1 MLNFLSRPLFFAFV
15 ILCVCAASARG
26 QGAPPNPPQES
37 PARADVEKLIQTY
50 SADTSVAFRTLDGT
64 QELFI
69 DADKPF
75 RSSSAIKIVVMIELY
90 AEAEAGELRLSDSL
104 LVTPAPQNDAHP
116 GTPHADAKDAK
127 NDPTYESIGKTLT
140 LRELCEAMIVR
151 GSLRAES
158 LLIER
163 LDAARIRNRLHELGA
178 DGVKFVAP
186 VESDTGL
193 AAEGPQNTETAR
205 DLMVLLWA
213 LAKGQ
218 AVSPDASQEMMGMLA
233 RSIPYQGIAAGLPG
247 SQDAA
252 LGTAGF
258 AENHQEAAIVY
269 GPHSFVIVI
278 VIRDVQ
284 DRTAS
289 FALSA
294 QLTHALS
301 VPVW

>member
-1 MLNFLSRPLFFAFV
+1 MLNFLSRPRLFFAFV
-15 ILCVCAASARG
+15 ILCVCAVSARG
-26 QGAPPNPPQES
+26 QGAEPHPPLES
-37 PARADVEKLIQTY
+37 PARGDVEKLIQTY

-69 DADKPF
+69 QADKPF
-75 RSSSAIKIVVMIELY
+75 RSSSAIKIAVAIELY

-104 LVTPAPQNDAHP
+104 PVTSGSQNDAHP
-116 GTPHADAKDAK
+116 GTPHADAK
-127 NDPTYESIGKTLT
+127 NDPTYGAIGKTLT

-186 VESDTGL
+186 VESDI
-193 AAEGPQNTETAR
+193 AVAEGPQNTETAR

-213 LAKGQ
+213 LAKGE

>member
-1 MLNFLSRPLFFAFV
+1 MLNSLSRPLSFAFA
-15 ILCVCAASARG
+15 ILCVCAGPARG
-26 QGAPPNPPQES
+26 QGAEPNPPLES
-37 PARADVEKLIQTY
+37 PARADVERLIQTY

-64 QELFI
+64 QELFVQ
-69 DADKPF
+69 ADKPF
-75 RSSSAIKIVVMIELY
+75 LSSSAIKIGVMIELY
-90 AEAEAGELRLSDSL
+90 AQAQAGELRLSDSL
-104 LVTPAPQNDAHP
+104 LVTPASQDDAHP
-116 GTPHADAKDAK
+116 NTPHADARK
-127 NDPTYESIGKTLT
+127 DPTYDSIGKTLT

-151 GSLRAES
+151 SSLRAES
-158 LLIER
+158 LLIDR
-163 LDAARIRNRLHELGA
+163 LDAARIRNRLQELGA
-178 DGVKFVAP
+178 TGVKFVAP
-186 VESDTGL
+186 VESDAGL
-193 AAEGPQNTETAR
+193 TAEGPPNTETAR

>member
-1 MLNFLSRPLFFAFV
+1 MLNFLSRPRLFLAFIIV
-15 ILCVCAASARG
+15 FLCAASARG
-26 QGAPPNPPQES
+26 QGAEANQPLES
-37 PARADVEKLIQTY
+37 PARGEVERLIQTY
-50 SADTSVAFRTLDGT
+50 GADASVAFRTLDGT

-69 DADKPF
+69 QADKPF
-75 RSSSAIKIVVMIELY
+75 RSSSAIKIATMIELY
-90 AEAEAGELRLSDSL
+90 AQAEAGELRLSDPL
-104 LVTPAPQNDAHP
+104 LVTPGSQDDAHP
-116 GTPHADAKDAK
+116 GTPHADAK
-127 NDPTYESIGKTLT
+127 NDPIQGSIGKTLT

-163 LDAARIRNRLHELGA
+163 LDPARIRNRLHELGA
-178 DGVKFVAP
+178 NGVEFVAP
-186 VESDTGL
+186 VESDTEP
-193 AAEGPQNTETAR
+193 ADGPHNTETAR
-205 DLMVLLWA
+205 DLLVLLWA
-213 LAKGQ
+213 LAKGE

-258 AENHQEAAIVY
+258 AENHQEAAVVY

-278 VIRDVQ
+278 VIREVR

-294 QLTHALS
+294 QITHALS

>member
-1 MLNFLSRPLFFAFV
+1 MLNPLSRPRLFFAFV
-15 ILCVCAASARG
+15 ILCFCAASASG
-26 QGAPPNPPQES
+26 QGAGPNPPLES
-37 PARADVEKLIQTY
+37 PARGDVEKLIQTY

-64 QELFI
+64 QELFVQ
-69 DADKPF
+69 ADKSFP
-75 RSSSAIKIVVMIELY
+75 SSTAIKIAVMIELY
-90 AEAEAGELRLSDSL
+90 AQAEAGELRLSDSL
-104 LVTPAPQNDAHP
+104 PVTF
-116 GTPHADAKDAK
+116 GPHADAK

-151 GSLRAES
+151 SSLRAES

-163 LDAARIRNRLHELGA
+163 LDPARIRNRLHELGA
-178 DGVKFVAP
+178 DGVKFVAS
-186 VESDTGL
+186 VENDN
-193 AAEGPQNTETAR
+193 PQNTETAR

-213 LAKGQ
+213 LAKGE

-301 VPVW
+301 IPVW

>member
-1 MLNFLSRPLFFAFV
+1 MLIFLSWPRLFFTFIFV
-15 ILCVCAASARG
+15 FVCAASARG
-26 QGAPPNPPQES
+26 QGAEPNPPLES
-37 PARADVEKLIQTY
+37 PARGDVEKLIQTHG
-50 SADTSVAFRTLDGT
+50 ADASVAFRTLDGT
-64 QELFI
+64 QELFVQ
-69 DADKPF
+69 ADKPF
-75 RSSSAIKIVVMIELY
+75 RSSSAIKIAVMIELY

-104 LVTPAPQNDAHP
+104 LLTSGSQNDAHP
-116 GTPHADAKDAK
+116 GTPQADAK
-127 NDPTYESIGKTLT
+127 NDPTYGSIGKTLT

-178 DGVKFVAP
+178 NGVEFVAA
-186 VESDTGL
+186 VESDTGP
-193 AAEGPQNTETAR
+193 AEGPRNTETAR

-213 LAKGQ
+213 LAKGK

-258 AENHQEAAIVY
+258 AEHHQEAAIVY

-278 VIRDVQ
+278 VVRDVQ
-284 DRTAS
+284 DRSAS

>member
-1 MLNFLSRPLFFAFV
+1 MMLNSLSRPRLSFAFIIV
-15 ILCVCAASARG
+15 FVCAASARG
-26 QGAPPNPPQES
+26 QGAEPNPPLES
-37 PARADVEKLIQTY
+37 PARGNVEKLVQTY
-50 SADTSVAFRTLDGT
+50 SADVSVAFRTLDGT
-64 QELFI
+64 QELLI
-69 DADKPF
+69 QADKPF
-75 RSSSAIKIVVMIELY
+75 RSSSAIKIAVMIELY
-90 AEAEAGELRLSDSL
+90 AEAEAGELRLSDPL
-104 LVTPAPQNDAHP
+104 LVTSGSQNDAQA
-116 GTPHADAKDAK
+116 GTPNPDAKD
-127 NDPTYESIGKTLT
+127 DPAYRSIGKTLT
-140 LRELCEAMIVR
+140 LQELCEEMIAR

-163 LDAARIRNRLHELGA
+163 LGADRIRNRLHELGA
-178 DGVKFVAP
+178 DGVEFVAP
-186 VESDTGL
+186 VESDIGP
-193 AAEGPQNTETAR
+193 AEGPGNTETAR

-213 LAKGQ
+213 LAKGE

-278 VIRDVQ
+278 VVRDVQ

-294 QLTHALS
+294 QITHALS

>member
-1 MLNFLSRPLFFAFV
+1 MLSFLSRPRLSFAFIIV
-15 ILCVCAASARG
+15 FVCAASARG
-26 QGAPPNPPQES
+26 QGAEPNSPLES
-37 PARADVEKLIQTY
+37 PARGDVEKLIQTY
-50 SADTSVAFRTLDGT
+50 GVDASVAFRTLDST
-64 QELFI
+64 QELFVQ
-69 DADKPF
+69 ADKSF
-75 RSSSAIKIVVMIELY
+75 RSSSAIKIAVMIELY
-90 AEAEAGELRLSDSL
+90 AEAQVGELRLSDPL
-104 LVTPAPQNDAHP
+104 LVTSGPQNGAQP
-116 GTPHADAKDAK
+116 GMPHADAK
-127 NDPTYESIGKTLT
+127 NDPTYGSIGKTLT

-163 LDAARIRNRLHELGA
+163 LDAARIRNRLHALGA
-178 DGVKFVAP
+178 DGVEFVAS
-186 VESDTGL
+186 VENDSGP
-193 AAEGPQNTETAR
+193 EGPQNTETAR

-213 LAKGQ
+213 LAKGE

-258 AENHQEAAIVY
+258 AENRQEAAIVY

-278 VIRDVQ
+278 VIRDVP

-294 QLTHALS
+294 QITHALS

>member
-1 MLNFLSRPLFFAFV
+1 
-15 ILCVCAASARG
+15 
-26 QGAPPNPPQES
+26 
-37 PARADVEKLIQTY
+37 
-50 SADTSVAFRTLDGT
+50 
-64 QELFI
+64 
-69 DADKPF
+69 
-75 RSSSAIKIVVMIELY
+75 MI
-90 AEAEAGELRLSDSL
+90 A
-104 LVTPAPQNDAHP
+104 
-116 GTPHADAKDAK
+116 
-127 NDPTYESIGKTLT
+127 
-140 LRELCEAMIVR
+140 R

-158 LLIER
+158 LLIEK

-178 DGVKFVAP
+178 DGVEFVAP
-186 VESDTGL
+186 VESDTG
-193 AAEGPQNTETAR
+193 AAEGSRNTETAR

-213 LAKGQ
+213 LAKGE

-301 VPVW
+301 IPVW

>member
-1 MLNFLSRPLFFAFV
+1 MLNSLSRQQLSLAFIIV
-15 ILCVCAASARG
+15 LVCAASTRA
-26 QGAPPNPPQES
+26 QGPEPNPPLEG
-37 PARADVEKLIQTY
+37 PARGDVEKLIQTY
-50 SADTSVAFRTLDGT
+50 GADVSVAFRTLDGT

-69 DADKPF
+69 QADKPF
-75 RSSSAIKIVVMIELY
+75 RSSSAIKIAVMVELY
-90 AEAEAGELRLSDSL
+90 AEAEAGELRLSDPL
-104 LVTPAPQNDAHP
+104 LVTSASEHDDQAR
-116 GTPHADAKDAK
+116 TPHTDAKD
-127 NDPTYESIGKTLT
+127 DPAYGSIGKTLT
-140 LRELCEAMIVR
+140 LRELCEEMIAR
-151 GSLRAES
+151 RSLRAES

-163 LDAARIRNRLHELGA
+163 LGAARIRNRLHELGA
-178 DGVKFVAP
+178 DGVEIVSP
-186 VESDTGL
+186 LESND
-193 AAEGPQNTETAR
+193 GPNDSSRNTETAR

-213 LAKGQ
+213 LARGE
-218 AVSPDASQEMMGMLA
+218 AVSADASQEMIGMLA

-252 LGTAGF
+252 QGTAGF

-294 QLTHALS
+294 QITHALS
-301 VPVW
+301 APVW

>member
-1 MLNFLSRPLFFAFV
+1 MLSFLSRPWLSFAFIIV
-15 ILCVCAASARG
+15 FVCAASTRG
-26 QGAPPNPPQES
+26 QGAEPNSPLES
-37 PARADVEKLIQTY
+37 PARGDVEKLIQTY
-50 SADTSVAFRTLDGT
+50 GVDASVAFRTLDST
-64 QELFI
+64 QELFVQ
-69 DADKPF
+69 ADKSF
-75 RSSSAIKIVVMIELY
+75 RSSSAIKIAVMIELY
-90 AEAEAGELRLSDSL
+90 AEAQVGELRLSDPL
-104 LVTPAPQNDAHP
+104 LVTSGPQNGAQP
-116 GTPHADAKDAK
+116 GMPHADAK
-127 NDPTYESIGKTLT
+127 NDPTYGSIGKTLT

-163 LDAARIRNRLHELGA
+163 LDAARIRNRLHALGA
-178 DGVKFVAP
+178 DGVEFVAS
-186 VESDTGL
+186 VENDSGP
-193 AAEGPQNTETAR
+193 EGPQNTETAR

-213 LAKGQ
+213 LAKGE

-258 AENHQEAAIVY
+258 AENRQEAAIVY

-294 QLTHALS
+294 QITHALS

>member
-1 MLNFLSRPLFFAFV
+1 MLIFLSRPRLFFAFIFV
-15 ILCVCAASARG
+15 FLCAASARG
-26 QGAPPNPPQES
+26 QGAEPNPALES
-37 PARADVEKLIQTY
+37 PARGDVEKLIQTY
-50 SADTSVAFRTLDGT
+50 GADASVAFRTLDGT

-69 DADKPF
+69 QADKPF
-75 RSSSAIKIVVMIELY
+75 RSSSAIKIATMIELY
-90 AEAEAGELRLSDSL
+90 AQAEAGELRLSDIL
-104 LVTPAPQNDAHP
+104 LVTPGSQNDAHP
-116 GTPHADAKDAK
+116 GTPHAEAK
-127 NDPTYESIGKTLT
+127 NDPIQGSIGKTLT

-178 DGVKFVAP
+178 NGVEFVAP
-186 VESDTGL
+186 VESETEPT
-193 AAEGPQNTETAR
+193 EGPQNTETAR
-205 DLMVLLWA
+205 DLMVLLWV
-213 LAKGQ
+213 LAKGE

-294 QLTHALS
+294 QITHALS

>member
-1 MLNFLSRPLFFAFV
+1 MLNFLTCPRLFFAFIIV
-15 ILCVCAASARG
+15 FVCAASARG
-26 QGAPPNPPQES
+26 QGAEANPALES
-37 PARADVEKLIQTY
+37 PARGDVEKLIQAY
-50 SADTSVAFRTLDGT
+50 GADASVAFRTLDGT

-69 DADKPF
+69 QADKPF
-75 RSSSAIKIVVMIELY
+75 RSSSAIKIATMIELY
-90 AEAEAGELRLSDSL
+90 AQAEAGELRLSDTL
-104 LVTPAPQNDAHP
+104 LVTPGSQNDAHP
-116 GTPHADAKDAK
+116 GTPQAEAK
-127 NDPTYESIGKTLT
+127 NDPIYGSIGKTLT
-140 LRELCEAMIVR
+140 LRELCEAMIMR

-178 DGVKFVAP
+178 NGVEFVAP
-186 VESDTGL
+186 VESDTEPT
-193 AAEGPQNTETAR
+193 EGPQNTETAR

-213 LAKGQ
+213 LAKGE
-218 AVSPDASQEMMGMLA
+218 AVSPDASQEMLGMLA

-284 DRTAS
+284 DRSAS

-294 QLTHALS
+294 QITHALS

>member
-1 MLNFLSRPLFFAFV
+1 MLSFLSCPRLFFAFIIV
-15 ILCVCAASARG
+15 FVCAASARG
-26 QGAPPNPPQES
+26 QGAEANPPVES
-37 PARADVEKLIQTY
+37 PARGDVEKLIQTY
-50 SADTSVAFRTLDGT
+50 GADASVAFRTLDGT

-69 DADKPF
+69 QADKPF
-75 RSSSAIKIVVMIELY
+75 RSSSAIKIATMIELY
-90 AEAEAGELRLSDSL
+90 AQAEAGELRLSDPL
-104 LVTPAPQNDAHP
+104 LVTPGSQNDSHP
-116 GTPHADAKDAK
+116 GTPHADAK
-127 NDPTYESIGKTLT
+127 NDPIQGSIGKTLT

-178 DGVKFVAP
+178 NGVQFVAP
-186 VESDTGL
+186 VESDTGPT
-193 AAEGPQNTETAR
+193 EGPQNTETAR
-205 DLMVLLWA
+205 DLLVLLWA
-213 LAKGQ
+213 LAKGE
-218 AVSPDASQEMMGMLA
+218 AVSPDASQEMVGMLA

-294 QLTHALS
+294 QITHALS

>member
-1 MLNFLSRPLFFAFV
+1 VLNFLSRPRLFFAFV

-26 QGAPPNPPQES
+26 QGAEPNPPLES
-37 PARADVEKLIQTY
+37 PARGDVEKLIQTY

-69 DADKPF
+69 QADKPF
-75 RSSSAIKIVVMIELY
+75 RSSSAIKIAVMIELY

-104 LVTPAPQNDAHP
+104 LVTSSPQNDAQP
-116 GTPHADAKDAK
+116 GTPHADAK
-127 NDPTYESIGKTLT
+127 NDPTYGAIGKTLT

-151 GSLRAES
+151 SSLRAES

-213 LAKGQ
+213 LAKGE

-278 VIRDVQ
+278 VIRDIE

>member
-1 MLNFLSRPLFFAFV
+1 MLNFLTRPRLFFAFV
-15 ILCVCAASARG
+15 IVFVYAASARG
-26 QGAPPNPPQES
+26 QGAEPNPPLES
-37 PARADVEKLIQTY
+37 PARGDVEKLIQTY
-50 SADTSVAFRTLDGT
+50 GADASVAFRTLDGT
-64 QELFI
+64 QELFVQ
-69 DADKPF
+69 ADKPF
-75 RSSSAIKIVVMIELY
+75 RSSSAIKIAVMIELY
-90 AEAEAGELRLSDSL
+90 AEAEAGELRLSDPL
-104 LVTPAPQNDAHP
+104 LVTSGSQNDAQP
-116 GTPHADAKDAK
+116 GTPHADAK
-127 NDPTYESIGKTLT
+127 NDPTYGSIGKTLT
-140 LRELCEAMIVR
+140 LRELCEAMIAR

-178 DGVKFVAP
+178 DGVEFVVP
-186 VESDTGL
+186 VESDIGT
-193 AAEGPQNTETAR
+193 AEGPRNTETAR

-213 LAKGQ
+213 LAKGE

-252 LGTAGF
+252 LGTVGF

-278 VIRDVQ
+278 VVRDVQ

-294 QLTHALS
+294 QITQALS
-301 VPVW
+301 VPIW

>member
-1 MLNFLSRPLFFAFV
+1 MLNFLSRPRLSFAFIIV
-15 ILCVCAASARG
+15 FVSAASARG
-26 QGAPPNPPQES
+26 QGAEPTPPLES
-37 PARADVEKLIQTY
+37 PARGDVEKLIQTY
-50 SADTSVAFRTLDGT
+50 GADASVAFRTLDST
-64 QELFI
+64 QELFVQ
-69 DADKPF
+69 ADKPF
-75 RSSSAIKIVVMIELY
+75 HSSSAIKIAVMIELY
-90 AEAEAGELRLSDSL
+90 AEAQAGELRLSDPL
-104 LVTPAPQNDAHP
+104 LVTSSGSQNDAQP
-116 GTPHADAKDAK
+116 GTPHTDAK
-127 NDPTYESIGKTLT
+127 NDPTYGSIGKTLT
-140 LRELCEAMIVR
+140 LRELCEAMIAR

-178 DGVKFVAP
+178 DGVEFVAP
-186 VESDTGL
+186 VESDTGP
-193 AAEGPQNTETAR
+193 AEGPQNTETAR

-213 LAKGQ
+213 LAKGE

>member
-1 MLNFLSRPLFFAFV
+1 MLDSLSRQRLSFAFIIV
-15 ILCVCAASARG
+15 FVCATSSRAQGPEPNPPLESSARG
-26 QGAPPNPPQES
+26 
-37 PARADVEKLIQTY
+37 DVEKLIQTY
-50 SADTSVAFRTLDGT
+50 GADVSVAFRTLDST

-69 DADKPF
+69 QADKPF
-75 RSSSAIKIVVMIELY
+75 RSSSAIKIAVMVELY
-90 AEAEAGELRLSDSL
+90 AEAEAGELRLSDPL
-104 LVTPAPQNDAHP
+104 LVTSGSQNDAQAD
-116 GTPHADAKDAK
+116 TPHTDAKD
-127 NDPTYESIGKTLT
+127 DPAYGSIGKTLT
-140 LRELCEAMIVR
+140 LRELCEEMIAR
-151 GSLRAES
+151 RSLRAES

-163 LDAARIRNRLHELGA
+163 LGAARIRNRLHELGA
-178 DGVKFVAP
+178 DGVEIVSP
-186 VESDTGL
+186 LESND
-193 AAEGPQNTETAR
+193 GPTDSSRNTETAR

-213 LAKGQ
+213 LARGE
-218 AVSPDASQEMMGMLA
+218 AVSADASQEMIGMLA

-252 LGTAGF
+252 QGTAGF

-294 QLTHALS
+294 QITHALS

>member
-1 MLNFLSRPLFFAFV
+1 MLNFLSRPRLFFAFIIV
-15 ILCVCAASARG
+15 FVCAASARG
-26 QGAPPNPPQES
+26 QGAEPNPPLES
-37 PARADVEKLIQTY
+37 PARGDVEKLIQTY
-50 SADTSVAFRTLDGT
+50 GADASVAFRTLDGT
-64 QELFI
+64 QELFVQP
-69 DADKPF
+69 DKPF
-75 RSSSAIKIVVMIELY
+75 RSSSAIKIAVMIELY
-90 AEAEAGELRLSDSL
+90 AEAEAGELRLTDPL
-104 LVTPAPQNDAHP
+104 LVTSGSQNDAQP
-116 GTPHADAKDAK
+116 GAPHTDAK
-127 NDPTYESIGKTLT
+127 NDPTYRSIGKTLT
-140 LRELCEAMIVR
+140 LRELCEAMITR
-151 GSLRAES
+151 GSPRAES

-178 DGVKFVAP
+178 DGVKFIAP

-193 AAEGPQNTETAR
+193 AEGPQNTETAR

-213 LAKGQ
+213 LAKGE

-289 FALSA
+289 FTLSA

>member
-1 MLNFLSRPLFFAFV
+1 MLNFLSRPRLSFAF
-15 ILCVCAASARG
+15 ILVFVCAASARG
-26 QGAPPNPPQES
+26 QGAEPTPPLES
-37 PARADVEKLIQTY
+37 PARGDVEKLIQTY
-50 SADTSVAFRTLDGT
+50 GADTSVAFRTLDGT
-64 QELFI
+64 QELFVQ
-69 DADKPF
+69 ADKSFP
-75 RSSSAIKIVVMIELY
+75 SSTAIKIAVMIELY
-90 AEAEAGELRLSDSL
+90 AQAEAGELRLSDSL
-104 LVTPAPQNDAHP
+104 PVTF
-116 GTPHADAKDAK
+116 GPHADAK
-127 NDPTYESIGKTLT
+127 NDPTYESIGKTLM

-151 GSLRAES
+151 SSLRAES

-163 LDAARIRNRLHELGA
+163 LDPARIRNRLHELGA
-178 DGVKFVAP
+178 DGVKFVAS
-186 VESDTGL
+186 VENDN
-193 AAEGPQNTETAR
+193 PQNTETAR

-213 LAKGQ
+213 LAKGE

-258 AENHQEAAIVY
+258 AESHQEAAVVY

-301 VPVW
+301 IPVW

>member
-1 MLNFLSRPLFFAFV
+1 MSVLSQPRLFFAFV
-15 ILCVCAASARG
+15 ILCACAASARG
-26 QGAPPNPPQES
+26 QGAEPNPPLES
-37 PARADVEKLIQTY
+37 PARADVERLIQTY

-64 QELFI
+64 QELFLQ
-69 DADKPF
+69 ADKPF
-75 RSSSAIKIVVMIELY
+75 RSSSAIKIGVMIELY
-90 AEAEAGELRLSDSL
+90 AEAEAGELRLSDTL
-104 LVTPAPQNDAHP
+104 LVTPASQNDAHP
-116 GTPHADAKDAK
+116 GAPHSDAK
-127 NDPTYESIGKTLT
+127 NDPTYDSIGKTLT

-151 GSLRAES
+151 SSLRAES

-163 LDAARIRNRLHELGA
+163 LDAARIRNRLQELGA
-178 DGVKFVAP
+178 TGVKFVAP
-186 VESDTGL
+186 VESDAGL
-193 AAEGPQNTETAR
+193 TAEGPPNTETAR

>member
-1 MLNFLSRPLFFAFV
+1 MLNFLSRTRLFFAFV

-26 QGAPPNPPQES
+26 QGAGPNPPLES
-37 PARADVEKLIQTY
+37 PARGDVEKLIQTY

-69 DADKPF
+69 QADKPF
-75 RSSSAIKIVVMIELY
+75 RSSSAIKIAVAIELY
-90 AEAEAGELRLSDSL
+90 AQAEAGELRLSDSL
-104 LVTPAPQNDAHP
+104 LVTSGSQNDAHP
-116 GTPHADAKDAK
+116 GAPPANAK
-127 NDPTYESIGKTLT
+127 NDPTYGAIGKTLT

-151 GSLRAES
+151 SSLRAES
-158 LLIER
+158 LLIQR

-186 VESDTGL
+186 VESDIGP
-193 AAEGPQNTETAR
+193 AEGPQNTETAR

-213 LAKGQ
+213 LAKGE

-278 VIRDVQ
+278 VIRDIQ

>member
-1 MLNFLSRPLFFAFV
+1 MLNFLSRPRLSFAFIIV
-15 ILCVCAASARG
+15 CVCAASARG
-26 QGAPPNPPQES
+26 QGAEPNPPLES
-37 PARADVEKLIQTY
+37 PARGDVEKLIQTY
-50 SADTSVAFRTLDGT
+50 GADASVAFRTLDGT
-64 QELFI
+64 QELFVQ
-69 DADKPF
+69 ADKPF
-75 RSSSAIKIVVMIELY
+75 RSSSAIKIAVMIELY
-90 AEAEAGELRLSDSL
+90 AEAEAGELRLSDPL
-104 LVTPAPQNDAHP
+104 LVTSGSQNDAQP
-116 GTPHADAKDAK
+116 GTPHADAK
-127 NDPTYESIGKTLT
+127 NDPTYGSIGKTLT
-140 LRELCEAMIVR
+140 LRELCEAMIAR
-151 GSLRAES
+151 GSLRAEN

-178 DGVKFVAP
+178 DGVEFVAP
-186 VESDTGL
+186 VESDTGP
-193 AAEGPQNTETAR
+193 AEGPRNTETAR
-205 DLMVLLWA
+205 DLVVLLWA
-213 LAKGQ
+213 LAKGE

-278 VIRDVQ
+278 VVRDVQ

>member
-1 MLNFLSRPLFFAFV
+1 MLNFLSRPRLFFAFV
-15 ILCVCAASARG
+15 ILCFCAASARG
-26 QGAPPNPPQES
+26 QGSEPNPPLES
-37 PARADVEKLIQTY
+37 PARGDVEKLIQTY

-69 DADKPF
+69 QADKPF
-75 RSSSAIKIVVMIELY
+75 PSSTAIKIAVMIELY

-104 LVTPAPQNDAHP
+104 LVTSGSQNDAHP
-116 GTPHADAKDAK
+116 VAPHADAK
-127 NDPTYESIGKTLT
+127 NDPTYDSIGKTLT

-151 GSLRAES
+151 SSLRAES

-186 VESDTGL
+186 VENDTGL
-193 AAEGPQNTETAR
+193 PAEGPQNTETAR

-213 LAKGQ
+213 LAKGE

>member
-1 MLNFLSRPLFFAFV
+1 MLNFLSRPLFLAFV
-15 ILCVCAASARG
+15 ILCVCAAPARG
-26 QGAPPNPPQES
+26 QGADPNPPLES

-69 DADKPF
+69 QADKPF
-75 RSSSAIKIVVMIELY
+75 LSSSAIKIGVMIELY
-90 AEAEAGELRLSDSL
+90 AQAEAGELRLSDSL
-104 LVTPAPQNDAHP
+104 LVTSASQNDAHP
-116 GTPHADAKDAK
+116 APHADAK
-127 NDPTYESIGKTLT
+127 NDPTYDSIGKTLT

-151 GSLRAES
+151 SSLRAES

-163 LDAARIRNRLHELGA
+163 LDAARIRNRLQELGA
-178 DGVKFVAP
+178 TGVKFVAP

-205 DLMVLLWA
+205 DLMVMLWA
-213 LAKGQ
+213 LAKGE

-247 SQDAA
+247 SHDAA

-289 FALSA
+289 FTLSA
-294 QLTHALS
+294 QVTHALS

>member
-1 MLNFLSRPLFFAFV
+1 VLNFLSRPRLFFAFV

-26 QGAPPNPPQES
+26 QGAEPNPPLES
-37 PARADVEKLIQTY
+37 PARGDVEKLIQTY

-69 DADKPF
+69 QADKPF
-75 RSSSAIKIVVMIELY
+75 RSSSAIKIAVAIELY

-104 LVTPAPQNDAHP
+104 PVTSGSQNDAHP
-116 GTPHADAKDAK
+116 GTPHADAK
-127 NDPTYESIGKTLT
+127 NDPTYGAIGKTLT

-151 GSLRAES
+151 SSLRAES

-163 LDAARIRNRLHELGA
+163 LDAARIRNRLHTLGA
-178 DGVKFVAP
+178 DGVKFVAS
-186 VESDTGL
+186 VENDTGL

-213 LAKGQ
+213 LAKGE

-247 SQDAA
+247 SHDAA

-301 VPVW
+301 IPVW